1 MRPKRSSG
9 SEPATIDDVR
19 MAPAL
24 INGLSGR
31 PVPGSRLTAL
41 NASPLGST
49 PTRASTSS
57 TPASARARA

>member
-1 MRPKRSSG
+1 MRANRSSG
-9 SEPATIDDVR
+9 PAPATSDEVR

-24 INGLSGR
+24 ISGLSGR
-31 PVPGSRLTAL
+31 PVPGSRLMAL

-49 PTRASTSS
+49 PTRPSTSS